1 MGMTAGDRSSPS
13 LTPGGDGVVLLPGRW
28 GVVLPWG
35 VAHLDPDPPP
45 TTAPLSPPGKPW
57 LVRVTWLVPAVSEME
72 PTSRDRMLA
81 AAPDNT
87 PASDRP
93 NGFVPDD
100 GAERLELEL
109 SGKDN

>member
-13 LTPGGDGVVLLPGRW
+13 LTPGGEGVVLLPGRW

-35 VAHLDPDPPP
+35 VA

-57 LVRVTWLVPAVSEME
+57 LVRVTWPVPAVSEME

-100 GAERLELEL
+100 GVERLELEL
-109 SGKDN
+109 SGKR